1 MFHHRVVP
9 VPNPA
14 FDPARYHPEDE
25 GKPKVKKTSKPNT
38 PENKAAQAD
47 DIDPA
52 LQGWKIRNGKATV
65 ESGIVTVSGSG
76 EPFLGV
82 GAGTVGPAK
91 ARIRVR
97 SKSGGTGK
105 AEWIPSG
112 GKAQSVPFQ
121 IAADD
126 WQDVTIEIPAAG
138 LLGILRLYLP
148 AQSAPV
154 EIDYIELKGAGKP
167 KRWDF

>member
-1 MFHHRVVP
+1 MP

-112 GKAQSVPFQ
+112 SNGQSVPFN
-121 IAADD
+121 IPAGD
-126 WQDVTIEIPAAG
+126 WQNVTIEIPADG
-138 LLGILRLYLP
+138 PLGILRLYLP

-154 EIDYIELKGAGKP
+154 EIDHIELKGSDKSR
-167 KRWDF
+167 RWDF